1 MPGFSRTHWFQ
12 SNSKDATCDEM
23 AVRKGESVSGSL
35 ACMPLDWEA
44 SMKSRGFRRRV
55 LGLGALACAIIVL
68 GSIGLPT
75 TADAAK
81 IYYAF
86 YKIKISH
93 HRNTEDFFV
102 ERRSSRSWGS
112 VETCK
117 SDSPRLTDR
126 HIWSVRRLN
135 IVTARGTVPQLTLH
149 SIECREL

>member
-1 MPGFSRTHWFQ
+1 MKSSGMNRCRTFFLG
-12 SNSKDATCDEM
+12 
-23 AVRKGESVSGSL
+23 VL
-35 ACMPLDWEA
+35 AC
-44 SMKSRGFRRRV
+44 V
-55 LGLGALACAIIVL
+55 IIVL
-68 GSIGLPT
+68 GSMGLPT

-81 IYYAF
+81 IFYAF

-93 HRNTEDFFV
+93 PRNTEDFFV

-126 HIWSVRRLN
+126 QIWSVRRLN

-149 SIECREL
+149 SLECREL